1 MHRNVHHSNHSPPVA
16 SQRAALHPWRTPVN
30 MAPICI
36 TTVLISESVDP
47 RCRAILEE
55 NGIRVTEKQ
64 NMKKDE
70 LIAEIKVHSAYTCV
84 FRAALHNMHARFVPP
99 YGRKVV
105 VGVVSILCKVRVI
118 AWLKNVSVC
127 ADFHLEFL

>member
-1 MHRNVHHSNHSPPVA
+1 
-16 SQRAALHPWRTPVN
+16 

-55 NGIRVTEKQ
+55 NGVRVTEKL

-70 LIAEIKVHSAYTCV
+70 LIAEIKVRTAFTCV
-84 FRAALHNMHARFVPP
+84 FRVALRNMHSRLMEE
-99 YGRKVV
+99 K
-105 VGVVSILCKVRVI
+105 L
-118 AWLKNVSVC
+118 
-127 ADFHLEFL
+127 

>member
-1 MHRNVHHSNHSPPVA
+1 
-16 SQRAALHPWRTPVN
+16 

-55 NGIRVTEKQ
+55 NGIRVTEKL

-70 LIAEIKVHSAYTCV
+70 LIAEIKVHSAFTCV
-84 FRAALHNMHARFVPP
+84 FRATLHNMHARFVPP

-105 VGVVSILCKVRVI
+105 VAVVSILCKVRVI
-118 AWLKNVSVC
+118 AWLKNVSIC
-127 ADFHLEFL
+127 ANLHLEFL